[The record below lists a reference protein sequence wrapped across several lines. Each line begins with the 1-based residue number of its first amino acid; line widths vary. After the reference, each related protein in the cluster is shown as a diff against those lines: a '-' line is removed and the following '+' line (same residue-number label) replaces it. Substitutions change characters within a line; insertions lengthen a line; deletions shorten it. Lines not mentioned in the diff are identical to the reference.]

1 MLETIYSASIVYE
14 VKRAGL
20 REGRVVAEERGEY
33 LPVSQIEFDVVN
45 HWQSYW
51 LGWCYVLAETP
62 RHYAIG
68 TKWVILRLQSMNYRF
83 S

>member
-20 REGRVVAEERGEY
+20 REGRAIAEERGEY

-45 HWQSYW
+45 H
-51 LGWCYVLAETP
+51 
-62 RHYAIG
+62 
-68 TKWVILRLQSMNYRF
+68 
-83 S
+83 

>member
-20 REGRVVAEERGEY
+20 RVGRVVAEERGEY

-51 LGWCYVLAETP
+51 LGWCCVLAETP
-62 RHYAIG
+62 GHYAIG
-68 TKWVILRLQSMNYRF
+68 TKWVILRLQAMNYRF